1 MKKIISAVLI
11 AAAFSTSSF
20 AYSINEKPGIPV
32 NKEIAINAD
41 FQRIKVGPNLQLVL
55 VQDAN
60 RSSIVVTGDEKS
72 VQSVN
77 VSIDKGLLSITSK
90 GNLKWKRIKIYVPIT
105 TLASLE
111 LDHDASVA
119 AEGIIM
125 LDDLKV
131 LVHDGS
137 KVMLRVLGN
146 FEVEPAEGCDIEYAK
161 YEKSKVIFV
170 KR

>member
-20 AYSINEKPGIPV
+20 AYSTNEKPGSPV

-41 FQRIKVGPNLQLVL
+41 FQRIKVGRNLQLVL
-55 VQDAN
+55 VQDVN
-60 RSSIVVTGDEKS
+60 RSTIVVTGDEKS
-72 VQSVN
+72 VQGVN

-111 LDHDASVA
+111 LESDASVA

-137 KVMLRVLGN
+137 KVMLHVLGN
-146 FEVEPAEGCDIEYAK
+146 FEIEAAEGCDLEYAK

>member
-1 MKKIISAVLI
+1 
-11 AAAFSTSSF
+11 
-20 AYSINEKPGIPV
+20 
-32 NKEIAINAD
+32 
-41 FQRIKVGPNLQLVL
+41 L

-105 TLASLE
+105 MLASLE
-111 LDHDASVA
+111 LDNDASVA
-119 AEGIIM
+119 AEGIMM

-146 FEVEPAEGCDIEYAK
+146 FEIEPAEGCDIEYTK
-161 YEKSKVIFV
+161 YEKSKVVFV
-170 KR
+170 RR